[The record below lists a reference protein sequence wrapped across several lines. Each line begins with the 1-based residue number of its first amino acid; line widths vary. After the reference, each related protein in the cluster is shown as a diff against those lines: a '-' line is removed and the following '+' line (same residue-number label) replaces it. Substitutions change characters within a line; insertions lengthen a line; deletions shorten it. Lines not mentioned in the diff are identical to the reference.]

1 MDKTIFLQECIEILE
16 EKNSKLQSERDALL
30 YKWTKLV
37 MFIKGMRLA
46 NDSDIRLMG
55 ERLLAE
61 IDIME
66 EK

>member
-46 NDSDIRLMG
+46 NDSNIRLMG